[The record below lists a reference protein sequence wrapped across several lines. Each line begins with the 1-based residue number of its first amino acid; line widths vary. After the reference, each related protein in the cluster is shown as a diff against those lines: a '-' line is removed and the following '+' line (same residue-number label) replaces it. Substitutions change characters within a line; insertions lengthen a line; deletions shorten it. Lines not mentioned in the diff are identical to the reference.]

1 MACHPLPDGSANP
14 YDADPACQ
22 PADPACVRV
31 AVGPPAPGCFPA
43 YQVALRN
50 PPLSGTDCHPLPNGE
65 ANPAD
70 ADPAC
75 RPADPAHCHRLPMT
89 EVGPFAPACGFA
101 GPLPGLSPTSS
112 PSQTRPGSLSAP
124 PVNTGNF
131 VSDNFWEGL
140 EHLVADFWN
149 QVLDWFGSFTFVLQT
164 PKALSYGHLIVETS
178 YRWSL
183 SLLGGLTSLALVVA
197 GYRLMIGG
205 QGASSVAWVEHLW
218 GLVLALVLAFFGLA
232 LVGQGVELCNL
243 ASRGLFLVFGGSAA
257 GTLGFQDIWSGI
269 RTVTAPLAWIL
280 FAIVALVMLLLLS
293 IVRLVQIALLDLL
306 IALMPLWLL
315 MTATPGLRPYGRL
328 AATLLVE
335 VLLCQVVQDA
345 VLAMGAAL
353 IGGFGHASATPIS
366 ILVGLAACYL
376 ALRVPAL
383 VSRAMH
389 TAQAGLPGIGEQLT
403 ALVALLF

>member
-1 MACHPLPDGSANP
+1 M
-14 YDADPACQ
+14 
-22 PADPACVRV
+22 
-31 AVGPPAPGCFPA
+31 
-43 YQVALRN
+43 
-50 PPLSGTDCHPLPNGE
+50 
-65 ANPAD
+65 
-70 ADPAC
+70 
-75 RPADPAHCHRLPMT
+75 
-89 EVGPFAPACGFA
+89 
-101 GPLPGLSPTSS
+101 
-112 PSQTRPGSLSAP
+112 
-124 PVNTGNF
+124 
-131 VSDNFWEGL
+131 SDNFWEGL
-140 EHLVADFWN
+140 EHLVADCWN

-183 SLLGGLTSLALVVA
+183 SLLGGLTSLALVVT

-205 QGASSVAWVEHLW
+205 QGASSLAWVEHLW

-280 FAIVALVMLLLLS
+280 FAIVALVTLLLLS

-335 VLLCQVVQDA
+335 VLLCQVAQDA

-366 ILVGLAACYL
+366 LLVGLAACYL